1 MIRLLIVDDHAVVR
15 EGLRLLFATVPGI
28 EVVGMAADGAVAV
41 EQVRA
46 LAPDVVLM
54 DLGMPEVDGVEA
66 TRRIVAQY
74 PDVKIV
80 VLTSYTDEDRMIAAL
95 DAGALGYVLK
105 HSEADVVVRAV
116 QAAYVGESVLDPA
129 AARMLARGDCQVEAK
144 WHISLSFHHHECGC
158 VSVSCFR
165 QFFIACLTGSFLRF
179 DFSSLARRSPP
190 RPRLQGGER
199 FGWCVWAFGLASP
212 VALWAAPAHAYRHS
226 CCAPSLSRRQRK
238 CAGPYGRTLAASI
251 RAHLLIRVRAGQ
263 EGHASFPA

>member
-28 EVVGMAADGAVAV
+28 EVLGMAADGAVAV

-95 DAGALGYVLK
+95 DAGALGFVLK

-129 AARMLARGDCQVEAK
+129 AARMLARGDCP
-144 WHISLSFHHHECGC
+144 
-158 VSVSCFR
+158 
-165 QFFIACLTGSFLRF
+165 
-179 DFSSLARRSPP
+179 SS
-190 RPRLQGGER
+190 
-199 FGWCVWAFGLASP
+199 
-212 VALWAAPAHAYRHS
+212 
-226 CCAPSLSRRQRK
+226 
-238 CAGPYGRTLAASI
+238 
-251 RAHLLIRVRAGQ
+251 
-263 EGHASFPA
+263 

>member
-105 HSEADVVVRAV
+105 HSESDVVVRAV

-129 AARMLARGDCQVEAK
+129 AARMLARGDCP
-144 WHISLSFHHHECGC
+144 
-158 VSVSCFR
+158 
-165 QFFIACLTGSFLRF
+165 
-179 DFSSLARRSPP
+179 SS
-190 RPRLQGGER
+190 
-199 FGWCVWAFGLASP
+199 
-212 VALWAAPAHAYRHS
+212 
-226 CCAPSLSRRQRK
+226 
-238 CAGPYGRTLAASI
+238 
-251 RAHLLIRVRAGQ
+251 
-263 EGHASFPA
+263 